1 MTNFFGNI
9 LDGINLFD
17 IFFFL
22 IVLYCVIQCFLKGF
36 SLSLISFMKWILSTI
51 ITIILVPKFQP
62 VVSEYIESD
71 FINNVGLGVAIFIFT
86 LFLTILIGKSLS
98 RAITWTGVGS
108 IDKGFG
114 ILFGFFKGYIV
125 AVCLFTIFNWF
136 YPYQNWGISV
146 EDAISFNLINKGS
159 EILIEEFPSN
169 KDFIDTKEKLK
180 KFNSDKLREECGI
193 FGISN
198 HVDSSALV
206 ALGLHALQHRG
217 QEGCGIVSFDGKNYH
232 SEKRQGLVGDHFTDP
247 ETLRSLPGDFAI
259 GHNRY
264 STTGETSLRNI
275 QPFFAD
281 LHMGGLSIA
290 HNGNLTNALLLR
302 ESLVKDGA
310 IFRTTSDTETI
321 VQLIAK
327 SKREKFVDKLI
338 DALFQIQGGYSLVLL
353 TNKKLVGVR
362 DPFGIRPLVIGK
374 LKNSYIFASETCAL
388 DIVGAKF
395 IREVEHGEIII
406 VENNEITSIKPFP
419 KQKIRPCVFEYIYF
433 ARPDSLIN
441 NKCAYEYRKNL
452 GTELA
457 KETDINADLVVP
469 VPDSG
474 VPAALGYSEYSKKKF
489 ELGLIRNHYVGRTFI
504 EPTQNIRSLGVK
516 LKLSSTNTI
525 VKNKSIILI
534 DDSLVRG
541 TTCHKIVKMLYE
553 SGAKEV
559 HVRIACPEIKY
570 PDFYGVDMPTK
581 KELLAHEKNNAEMC
595 DYIKA
600 KSLKFLSI
608 SGLYK
613 ALINE
618 ERNSNY
624 PQFSDH
630 YFTGDYPIKPSDN
643 LKGFKI
649 KQLSLLSG
657 KSSS

>member
-1 MTNFFGNI
+1 M
-9 LDGINLFD
+9 
-17 IFFFL
+17 
-22 IVLYCVIQCFLKGF
+22 
-36 SLSLISFMKWILSTI
+36 
-51 ITIILVPKFQP
+51 
-62 VVSEYIESD
+62 
-71 FINNVGLGVAIFIFT
+71 
-86 LFLTILIGKSLS
+86 
-98 RAITWTGVGS
+98 
-108 IDKGFG
+108 
-114 ILFGFFKGYIV
+114 
-125 AVCLFTIFNWF
+125 
-136 YPYQNWGISV
+136 
-146 EDAISFNLINKGS
+146 
-159 EILIEEFPSN
+159 
-169 KDFIDTKEKLK
+169 
-180 KFNSDKLREECGI
+180 

-198 HVDSSALV
+198 HEDASALV

-232 SEKRQGLVGDHFTDP
+232 SEKRQGLVGDHFTD
-247 ETLRSLPGDFAI
+247 LRILKNLPGNYAI

-302 ESLVKDGA
+302 EILVKEGA

-327 SKREKFVDKLI
+327 SKREKFLDKLI
-338 DALFQIQGGYSLVLL
+338 DTLFQIQGGYSLVLM

-388 DIVGAKF
+388 DIVGATF
-395 IREVEHGEIII
+395 IREVENGEIVI
-406 VENNEITSIKPFP
+406 VENNKLNSIKPFP
-419 KQKIRPCVFEYIYF
+419 KQKPRPCVFEYIYF
-433 ARPDSLIN
+433 ARPDSLIK
-441 NKCAYEYRKNL
+441 NKCAYEYRKRL
-452 GTELA
+452 GSELA
-457 KETDINADLVVP
+457 KETDLKADLVVP

-474 VPAALGYSEYSKKKF
+474 VPAALGYAEKSKKNF

-516 LKLSSTNTI
+516 LKLNSSKTI

-570 PDFYGVDMPTK
+570 PDFYGVDMPTEE
-581 KELLAHEKNNAEMC
+581 ELLANNKNNQEMC

-608 SGLYK
+608 DGLYT

-618 ERNSNY
+618 KRQTNY

-630 YFTGDYPIKPSDN
+630 YFTGNYPIEPQDN
-643 LKGFKI
+643 LRGVKI

>member
-1 MTNFFGNI
+1 
-9 LDGINLFD
+9 
-17 IFFFL
+17 
-22 IVLYCVIQCFLKGF
+22 
-36 SLSLISFMKWILSTI
+36 
-51 ITIILVPKFQP
+51 
-62 VVSEYIESD
+62 
-71 FINNVGLGVAIFIFT
+71 
-86 LFLTILIGKSLS
+86 LTQK
-98 RAITWTGVGS
+98 
-108 IDKGFG
+108 K
-114 ILFGFFKGYIV
+114 
-125 AVCLFTIFNWF
+125 
-136 YPYQNWGISV
+136 Q
-146 EDAISFNLINKGS
+146 
-159 EILIEEFPSN
+159 
-169 KDFIDTKEKLK
+169 LK
-180 KFNSDKLREECGI
+180 KYNLDKLREECGI

-198 HVDSSALV
+198 HDDASALV

-232 SEKRQGLVGDHFTDP
+232 SEKRQGLVGDHFTDS
-247 ETLRSLPGDFAI
+247 ETLNKLPGKFAI

-281 LHMGGLSIA
+281 LHMGGLSVA

-302 ESLVKDGA
+302 EELVKEGA

-327 SKREKFVDKLI
+327 SKREKFTDKLI
-338 DALFQIQGGYSLVLL
+338 DALFQIQGGYALVLM

-374 LKNSYIFASETCAL
+374 LKNSFIFASETCAL
-388 DIVGAKF
+388 DIVGATF
-395 IREVEHGEIII
+395 LREVENGEIVII
-406 VENNEITSIKPFP
+406 ENESLKSIKPFP
-419 KQKIRPCVFEYIYF
+419 KLKQRPCVFEYIYF

-441 NKCAYEYRKNL
+441 GKCAYEYRKKL
-452 GTELA
+452 GIMLA
-457 KETDINADLVVP
+457 KETDLKADLVVP

-474 VPAALGYSEYSKKKF
+474 VPAALGYAEQSKKKF

-516 LKLSSTNTI
+516 LKLSSTKTI

-541 TTCHKIVKMLYE
+541 TTCNKIVKMLYE

-559 HVRIACPEIKY
+559 HVRIACPEIKF

-581 KELLAHEKNNAEMC
+581 EELLAHQKNNQEMC
-595 DYIKA
+595 DHIKA
-600 KSLKFLSI
+600 KSLKFLSLN
-608 SGLYK
+608 GLYE
-613 ALINE
+613 ALISTK
-618 ERNSNY
+618 RNSNY

-630 YFTGDYPIKPSDN
+630 YFTGDYPIKPHDKLQG
-643 LKGFKI
+643 LKV

-657 KSSS
+657 KSNS